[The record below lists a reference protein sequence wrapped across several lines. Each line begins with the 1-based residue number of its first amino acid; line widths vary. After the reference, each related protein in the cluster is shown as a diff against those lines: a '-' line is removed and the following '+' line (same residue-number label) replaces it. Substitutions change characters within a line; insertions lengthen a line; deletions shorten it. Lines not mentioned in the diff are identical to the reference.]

1 VGGGLPPSAAHN
13 KRRDFMQSIRFDDG
27 YKEFMINDDPS
38 RVIRF
43 NPADYGIL
51 ERFNVAQKEITKEVE
66 NLQADIDI
74 KPDGS
79 PDVPMDELEEAAKML
94 GQVRKLIC
102 DQVDY
107 IFGSPVSDA
116 AFGTQSPLSSVKGL
130 PLFER
135 FIRAAQPFIEKEVKA
150 EQLASQKRINKYTK
164 QVKQYDW

>member
-1 VGGGLPPSAAHN
+1 
-13 KRRDFMQSIRFDDG
+13 MQSIRFDDG
-27 YKEFMINDDPS
+27 YKEFMINDDPD

-43 NPADYGIL
+43 NPADYGII
-51 ERFNVAQKEITKEVE
+51 ERFNTARKVILIEMEKIQG
-66 NLQADIDI
+66 DIDI
-74 KPDGS
+74 NPDGT
-79 PDVPMDELEEAAKML
+79 PNVAEDELGEAAELLSKT
-94 GQVRKLIC
+94 RKLIC

-107 IFGSPVSDA
+107 IFGGPVSDM

-164 QVKQYDW
+164 QVK

>member
-1 VGGGLPPSAAHN
+1 
-13 KRRDFMQSIRFDDG
+13 MQSLRFDDG
-27 YKEFMINDDPS
+27 YKEFMINDDPN

-43 NPADYGIL
+43 NPADYGII
-51 ERFNVAQKEITKEVE
+51 ERFNTARKNILTEMEKIQS
-66 NLQADIDI
+66 DIDI
-74 KPDGS
+74 NPDGT
-79 PDVPMDELEEAAKML
+79 PNVPEDELEEAAEML
-94 GQVRKLIC
+94 GKTRKLIC

-107 IFGSPVSDA
+107 IFGSPVSES

-164 QVKQYDW
+164 QVK